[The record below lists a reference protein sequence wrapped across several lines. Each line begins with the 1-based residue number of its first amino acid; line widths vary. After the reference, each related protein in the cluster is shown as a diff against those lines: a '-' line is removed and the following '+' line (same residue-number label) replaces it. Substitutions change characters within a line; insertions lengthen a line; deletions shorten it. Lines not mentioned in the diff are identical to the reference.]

1 MAVKK
6 DTSKIKQI
14 AEALGLS
21 PATVSVVLNGRGDSI
36 RISKKTQQKV
46 WNEAK
51 KVGYSPNIYARRLR
65 MGASVQPTYVIA
77 AFWNVTYY
85 VDEMLGTLT
94 REIMQKEEELGISI
108 ELVIQPYMEGRL
120 SEEGQKINA
129 NRYSGAIIFGAS
141 NKDLDFLAGQTFNIP
156 VILCNR
162 EIAGFNSVMN
172 ADYHAGELCAEHFS
186 GRGLKTAGVIG
197 ADSSNRA
204 AAERCRG
211 FLSKCKELGIKV
223 NKRMVIEENA
233 RTTSAGYTAMTKFLS
248 GKTYPDGLF
257 LLYDTAAAGVLQA
270 IRGHGIRV
278 PDDME
283 IVAYGDTVVLHYLS
297 PTITSLRVSTSV
309 LMESMIDI
317 LIRHL
322 KDEKTNAEAVREEP
336 QFVYRQSSPA
346 PDNQVSE

>member
-46 WNEAK
+46 WDEAK
-51 KVGYSPNIYARRLR
+51 KAGYTPNIYARRLR

-141 NKDLDFLAGQTFNIP
+141 NRDLDFLAGQTFNIP

-162 EIAGFNSVMN
+162 EIAGFSSVMN

-186 GRGLKTAGVIG
+186 RRGLKTAGVIG
-197 ADSSNRA
+197 ADPSNRA

-211 FLSKCKELGIKV
+211 FLTKCKELGIKV
-223 NKRMVIEENA
+223 NKR
-233 RTTSAGYTAMTKFLS
+233 
-248 GKTYPDGLF
+248 
-257 LLYDTAAAGVLQA
+257 
-270 IRGHGIRV
+270 
-278 PDDME
+278 
-283 IVAYGDTVVLHYLS
+283 
-297 PTITSLRVSTSV
+297 
-309 LMESMIDI
+309 
-317 LIRHL
+317 
-322 KDEKTNAEAVREEP
+322 
-336 QFVYRQSSPA
+336 
-346 PDNQVSE
+346 